1 MRHTMSPTISLRME
15 TKGRGIKPVFIELFR
30 VLLHSPTDEFLGKA
44 LLTYG
49 ESINLLDIFQNQIDL
64 KEELWI

>member
-1 MRHTMSPTISLRME
+1 ME
-15 TKGRGIKPVFIELFR
+15 TKGRGIKTVFIELFQ

-64 KEELWI
+64 K